1 MRLWNPQDAR
11 GLGMAM
17 RYGLLTLLAD
27 APTHGYELKTGLE
40 RATGGSWSI
49 NVGQVYSTLT
59 RLERDGLVAEAGQGA
74 DRRDYRITD
83 AGRMELERWF
93 GEPHVPESAPRDE
106 LTAKVLLA
114 VAARDV
120 DVRSLIQR
128 QRSATISVLQAYTR
142 RKAAARPDDLALLM
156 MLDALI
162 FRAEAEVRWL
172 DACDVRIARDA
183 AMTYP
188 DAATESWS

>member
-1 MRLWNPQDAR
+1 
-11 GLGMAM
+11 MAM

-49 NVGQVYSTLT
+49 NVGQVYSTLA
-59 RLERDGLVAEAGQGA
+59 RLERDGLVSGIEGST

-83 AGRMELERWF
+83 AGRRELERWF
-93 GEPHVPESAPRDE
+93 DEPYVPDAAPRDE
-106 LTAKVLLA
+106 LTAKVLLSI
-114 VAARDV
+114 AAPDV
-120 DVRSLIQR
+120 DVRDLLQR
-128 QRSATISVLQAYTR
+128 QRAATISVLQAYTR
-142 RKAAARPDDLALLM
+142 RKAAADADDLSLLM

-172 DACDVRIARDA
+172 DACEARIARGA
-183 AMTYP
+183 AHRGHRSRG
-188 DAATESWS
+188 AR

>member
-1 MRLWNPQDAR
+1 
-11 GLGMAM
+11 MAM

-27 APTHGYELKTGLE
+27 QPTHGYELKTGLE

-49 NVGQVYSTLT
+49 NVGQVYTTLS
-59 RLERDGLVAEAGQGA
+59 RLERDGLVTEAAGST

-83 AGRMELERWF
+83 LGRAELERWF
-93 GEPHVPESAPRDE
+93 EQPHVPDAAPRDE

-120 DVRSLIQR
+120 DVRGLIQR
-128 QRSATISVLQAYTR
+128 QRGATISVLQAYTR
-142 RKAAARPDDLALLM
+142 RKAAASPDDLALLM
-156 MLDALI
+156 MLDALV

-172 DACDVRIARDA
+172 DACDARIARHDA
-183 AMTYP
+183 TPRA
-188 DAATESWS
+188 DATLEPRS

>member
-1 MRLWNPQDAR
+1 
-11 GLGMAM
+11 MAM

-27 APTHGYELKTGLE
+27 SPTHGYELKTGLE

-49 NVGQVYSTLT
+49 NVGQVYTTLS
-59 RLERDGLVAEAGQGA
+59 RLERDGLVAEAGEAA

-83 AGRMELERWF
+83 AGRIELERWF
-93 GEPHVPESAPRDE
+93 AQPYVPDAAPRDE

-120 DVRSLIQR
+120 DVRDLIQR

-142 RKAAARPDDLALLM
+142 RKAAAHPDDLALLM
-156 MLDALI
+156 MLDALV

-172 DACDVRIARDA
+172 DACDARIARHDA
-183 AMTYP
+183 KAYP
-188 DAATESWS
+188 DAAPESWS

>member
-1 MRLWNPQDAR
+1 
-11 GLGMAM
+11 MAM

-49 NVGQVYSTLT
+49 NVGQIYTTLA
-59 RLERDGLVAEAGQGA
+59 RLERDGLVTEAEETA
-74 DRRDYRITD
+74 DRRDYRIT
-83 AGRMELERWF
+83 AEGRVELERWF
-93 GEPHVPESAPRDE
+93 AEPYVPDTAPRDE
-106 LTAKVLLA
+106 LTTKVLLA

-120 DVRSLIQR
+120 DVRDLIQR
-128 QRSATISVLQAYTR
+128 QRGATISVLQAYTR
-142 RKAAARPDDLALLM
+142 RKAAAPPDDLALLM

-172 DACDVRIARDA
+172 DACEARIARHDRMSA
-183 AMTYP
+183 DP
-188 DAATESWS
+188 ATVSRS

>member
-1 MRLWNPQDAR
+1 
-11 GLGMAM
+11 MAM

-49 NVGQVYSTLT
+49 NVGQVYTTLG
-59 RLERDGLVAEAGQGA
+59 RLERDGLVAEAGETV

-83 AGRMELERWF
+83 AGRRELERWF
-93 GEPHVPESAPRDE
+93 AEPYVPDAAPRDE

-120 DVRSLIQR
+120 DVRDLLQR
-128 QRSATISVLQAYTR
+128 QRAATVSVLQAYTR
-142 RKAAARPDDLALLM
+142 RKAAASPDDLPLLM

-172 DACDVRIARDA
+172 DACDARITRRERTGHGDG
-183 AMTYP
+183 
-188 DAATESWS
+188 ATGSRS

>member
-1 MRLWNPQDAR
+1 
-11 GLGMAM
+11 M
-17 RYGLLTLLAD
+17 RYGLLTLLAE

-49 NVGQVYSTLT
+49 NVGQVYTTLS
-59 RLERDGLVAEAGQGA
+59 RLERDGLVAEAGATA

-83 AGRMELERWF
+83 VGRMELERWF
-93 GEPHVPESAPRDE
+93 AQPYVPDTAPRDE

-120 DVRSLIQR
+120 DVRDLIQR
-128 QRSATISVLQAYTR
+128 QRAATVSVLQAYTR
-142 RKAAARPDDLALLM
+142 RKAAADPDDLALLM

-172 DACDVRIARDA
+172 DACDARIARREA
-183 AMTYP
+183 TRYP
-188 DAATESWS
+188 DAATESWR

>member
-1 MRLWNPQDAR
+1 
-11 GLGMAM
+11 MAM

-49 NVGQVYSTLT
+49 NVGQVYTTLG
-59 RLERDGLVAEAGQGA
+59 RLERDGLVATDHNGDE
-74 DRRDYRITD
+74 RRDYRIT
-83 AGRMELERWF
+83 ATGRAELERWF
-93 GEPHVPESAPRDE
+93 GEPYVPDTAPRDE

-120 DVRSLIQR
+120 DVRDLIQR
-128 QRSATISVLQAYTR
+128 QRAATISVLQAYTR
-142 RKAAARPDDLALLM
+142 RKAAADADDLPLLM

-172 DACDVRIARDA
+172 DACDSRITRRASV
-183 AMTYP
+183 TYSS
-188 DAATESWS
+188 AGQETWS

>member
-1 MRLWNPQDAR
+1 
-11 GLGMAM
+11 MAM

-49 NVGQVYSTLT
+49 NVGQVYTTLG
-59 RLERDGLVAEAGQGA
+59 RLERDGLVATDYADD
-74 DRRDYRITD
+74 DRRDYRITPSGK
-83 AGRMELERWF
+83 AELERWF
-93 GEPHVPESAPRDE
+93 AEPYVPDTAPRDE

-120 DVRSLIQR
+120 DVRNLIQR
-128 QRSATISVLQAYTR
+128 QRAATISVLQAYTR
-142 RKAAARPDDLALLM
+142 RKAAADSDDLALLM

-172 DACDVRIARDA
+172 DACDARITRRATTR
-183 AMTYP
+183 YP
-188 DAATESWS
+188 DAAQESWS

>member
-1 MRLWNPQDAR
+1 
-11 GLGMAM
+11 M
-17 RYGLLTLLAD
+17 RYGLLTLLAE
-27 APTHGYELKTGLE
+27 ASTHGYELKTGLE
-40 RATGGSWSI
+40 RATGGSWAI
-49 NVGQVYSTLT
+49 NVGQVYTTLA
-59 RLERDGLVAEAGQGA
+59 RLERDGLVAPAGEML

-83 AGRMELERWF
+83 AGRTELERWF
-93 GEPHVPESAPRDE
+93 AEPYVPDAAPRDE

-120 DVRSLIQR
+120 DVRDLIQR

-142 RKAAARPDDLALLM
+142 RKAVADPGDLALLM

-172 DACDVRIARDA
+172 DACDARIVRHDA
-183 AMTYP
+183 VRYP
-188 DAATESWS
+188 DAARESWS

>member
-1 MRLWNPQDAR
+1 
-11 GLGMAM
+11 MAM

-27 APTHGYELKTGLE
+27 EPTHGYELKSGLE

-49 NVGQVYSTLT
+49 NIGQVYSTLG
-59 RLERDGLVAEAGQGA
+59 RLERDGFVEGDGQAEG
-74 DRRDYRITD
+74 RRDYRIT
-83 AGRMELERWF
+83 ARGRTELGRWF
-93 GEPHVPESAPRDE
+93 AEPHLPEAAPRDE

-120 DVRSLIQR
+120 DVRDLIQR
-128 QRSATISVLQAYTR
+128 QRAASISLLQAYTR
-142 RKAAARPDDLALLM
+142 RKAAAAPDDVALLM

-172 DACDVRIARDA
+172 DACDARISRTDRVSRAARSREA
-183 AMTYP
+183 RR
-188 DAATESWS
+188 